1 MAVEPTR
8 EERIRD
14 KAHELW
20 ESEGKPEGQHERHWQ
35 AARQA
40 IEEAEGTEHQL
51 DEGSIWRPEA
61 DGLNP
66 IQGSSDAL
74 ESRVTGPVHR
84 EEKPLD

>member
-1 MAVEPTR
+1 MAVEPTI

-20 ESEGKPEGQHERHWQ
+20 ESEGKPEGQQERHWQ
-35 AARQA
+35 VARQLIA
-40 IEEAEGTEHQL
+40 EADGTEHQL

-66 IQGSSDAL
+66 IQGGSDAS
-74 ESRVTGPVHR
+74 ESRVSPLPR
-84 EEKPLD
+84 EEKPMD